1 VGPPAPAVAFGS
13 WFLLAQVHL
22 VTAEPI
28 IEFKDVTKCF
38 GEHVVYE
45 HMGLSVLPGETLTII
60 GASGGGKS
68 VCLKMMI
75 GLLLPEAGQVL
86 FHGGSVPELSEDG
99 LRQVR
104 RKVAYV
110 FQGGALFDSMTVGEN
125 IGYALREHTKWAPA
139 RIHQRA
145 VECLEMVGLEAR
157 VIDQMPASLSGGMRK
172 RVALARSIAIEPEV
186 ILYDEPTTGLDPKN
200 IKRIGDM
207 IIKLQRELGVTSV
220 VVTHD
225 MPTAH
230 KVSDR
235 IAMLYQKAFPFV
247 GTSDQMWHST
257 RPEVRDFVHGR
268 IRKARASESAAAL
281 ATSSRTEPAGSGAGD
296 SAPAMLMG
304 PTGSRTE
311 PAVRVA
317 GPEGSEHHGA

>member
-1 VGPPAPAVAFGS
+1 
-13 WFLLAQVHL
+13 
-22 VTAEPI
+22 VTAPTPI
-28 IEFKDVTKCF
+28 IEFKDVTKRF

-45 HMGLSVLPGETLTII
+45 HMSLSVMRGETLTIV
-60 GASGGGKS
+60 GGSGGGKS

-75 GLLLPEAGQVL
+75 GLLYPDAGQVL
-86 FHGGSVPELSEDG
+86 FHGSSVPDLNDEG

-125 IGYALREHTKWAPA
+125 IGYALREHTDWPLA
-139 RIHQRA
+139 RIETRA
-145 VECLEMVGLEAR
+145 RECLEMVGLPALVAE
-157 VIDQMPASLSGGMRK
+157 QMPASLSGGMKK

-235 IAMLYQKAFPFV
+235 IAMLYQRAFPFV
-247 GTSDQMWHST
+247 GSADQMWHST
-257 RPEVRDFVHGR
+257 APEVRDFIHGK
-268 IRKARASESAAAL
+268 IRKAGHGRASASMAN
-281 ATSSRTEPAGSGAGD
+281 ATIP
-296 SAPAMLMG
+296 APAD
-304 PTGSRTE
+304 
-311 PAVRVA
+311 A
-317 GPEGSEHHGA
+317 GGHRGA

>member
-1 VGPPAPAVAFGS
+1 M
-13 WFLLAQVHL
+13 Q
-22 VTAEPI
+22 TPI
-28 IEFKDVTKCF
+28 IEFVKVRKAF
-38 GEHVVYE
+38 GDNVVYDD
-45 HMGLSVLPGETLTII
+45 MDLTVLPGETLTII
-60 GASGGGKS
+60 GGSGQGKS

-75 GLLLPEAGQVL
+75 GLLQPDAGQVL
-86 FHGGSVPELSEDG
+86 FHGDSVPDLGEEG

-125 IGYALREHTKWAPA
+125 IGYALREHTDWSAA
-139 RIHQRA
+139 RILERTL
-145 VECLEMVGLEAR
+145 ECLDMVGMPAPVAE
-157 VIDQMPASLSGGMRK
+157 QMPASLSGGMKK

-207 IIKLQRELGVTSV
+207 ILKLQDELGVTSV

-235 IAMLYQKAFPFV
+235 IAMLYQRAFPFV
-247 GTSDQMWHST
+247 GTADDMWHST
-257 RPEVRDFVHGR
+257 KPEVRDFVHGR
-268 IRKARASESAAAL
+268 IRKAGHP
-281 ATSSRTEPAGSGAGD
+281 ATH
-296 SAPAMLMG
+296 
-304 PTGSRTE
+304 
-311 PAVRVA
+311 VA
-317 GPEGSEHHGA
+317 EGSEHRGA

>member
-1 VGPPAPAVAFGS
+1 LPP
-13 WFLLAQVHL
+13 
-22 VTAEPI
+22 EPI
-28 IEFKDVTKCF
+28 IEFKDVTKRF

-45 HMGLSVLPGETLTII
+45 HMNLSVLPGETLTII
-60 GASGGGKS
+60 GGSGEGKS

-75 GLLLPEAGQVL
+75 GLLVADAGDVL
-86 FHGGSVPELSEDG
+86 FHGRSVASLDDEG

-125 IGYALREHTKWAPA
+125 IGYALREHTKWDPQ
-139 RIHQRA
+139 RIEQRA
-145 VECLEMVGLEAR
+145 LECLEMVGMPPQTA
-157 VIDQMPASLSGGMRK
+157 DQMPASLSGGMRK

-220 VVTHD
+220 VVTHE
-225 MPTAH
+225 MSTAH

-235 IAMLYQKAFPFV
+235 IAMLYKKSFPFV
-247 GTSDQMWHST
+247 GTADEMWHST
-257 RPEVRDFVHGR
+257 RPEVRDFIHGR
-268 IRKARASESAAAL
+268 IRRRGKEPAAAG
-281 ATSSRTEPAGSGAGD
+281 TT
-296 SAPAMLMG
+296 
-304 PTGSRTE
+304 
-311 PAVRVA
+311 
-317 GPEGSEHHGA
+317 EGSEHHGA